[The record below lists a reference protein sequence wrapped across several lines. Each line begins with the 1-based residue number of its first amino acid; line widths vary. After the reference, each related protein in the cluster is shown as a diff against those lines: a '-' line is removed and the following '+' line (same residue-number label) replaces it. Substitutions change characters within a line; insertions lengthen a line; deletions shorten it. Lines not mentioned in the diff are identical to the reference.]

1 MKETMHYQV
10 GGSLT
15 KDAPSYVERRA
26 DSELVDALQRGEFC
40 YVLNSRQMGK
50 SSLMVRS
57 HQKLSGQG
65 YRCAVLDMTNIGSE
79 NTTPLQ
85 WYKGIVKDLWRS
97 LKLTHQADFT
107 FKSWWKDEEDI
118 SLLQRLSQFIKD
130 VLLAQF
136 PDDDLV
142 IFIDEVDSILSLP
155 FPVDDFFALVRF
167 CYNQRA
173 IDPDYKRIH
182 FAVFG
187 VATPADLIRD
197 RTRTPFNIG
206 TPIYLNGFTQFE
218 AQPLANGITVLEGDS
233 GAVLKAILSWTD
245 GQPFL
250 TQKLCQLA
258 ISSSQGAASQPLTIP
273 PGSEGYWVDSLVQS
287 RIVDRWESQDEPEH
301 LRTIRNR
308 ILNSPESAGRLLSIY
323 QRALEGEV
331 VADDSR
337 EQIELVLSGL
347 VSKKEGKLC
356 VKNRIY
362 AEIFDLAWVKHQ
374 LNQLRP
380 YAQQFDSWVASQKT
394 DESRLLRGQ
403 ALKDAQ
409 LWSQGKQLSDLDYQ
423 YLAAS
428 VESDRK
434 AVRQAME
441 AERQAAENER
451 VQLQLAKQQET
462 SKLQRRFLGAVSVA
476 FLAAV
481 GFGGITFWQYRQSR
495 IGEIGAI
502 ATAAEGRFESHHQL
516 EAFEQIITASTKL
529 QQLIRPPAA
538 LSKQVQAVL
547 RRTTDGANAINQL
560 NFDTEISSLE
570 IHPDGEL
577 MAVVTASGEL
587 SFWQSNGEKADVV
600 IARVLQPERNA
611 GQFLNVLFSH
621 DGTQMALSLKNN
633 SIQLWNLDGTL
644 VKTLVQKS
652 GTELKAFSTDNRT
665 LLVRTQAA
673 LNLVDIESGELTL
686 LPSEQ
691 RVGPSDMSADGELI
705 AGSLL
710 KPPPRLGPDGN
721 GRVGRNLSPML
732 PSNRR
737 PPPGFRSAP
746 RSTRGANN
754 TGIPPKQP
762 SVGVW
767 DTDGKRVAS
776 FSPAGGQVGAI
787 AISPNNDLLATA
799 HVDGEVYLSHP
810 DGELVQVLHG
820 LQSKVKELAFS
831 PDGQLLASGD
841 IDGNIELW
849 TVGGSRIKLL
859 LGHKGRLT
867 GLKFSPD
874 GTWLASASQDSTVRL
889 WNVSHPM
896 QTVLAGHT
904 DEVTSLF
911 YSPEVRQLISRS
923 ID

>member
-1 MKETMHYQV
+1 MHYQV

-15 KDAPSYVERRA
+15 KDAPSYIERRA
-26 DSELVDALQRGEFC
+26 DSEFTDALQRGEFC

-57 HQKLSGQG
+57 HQKLSALG
-65 YRCAVLDMTNIGSE
+65 YQCAVLDMTNIGSE

-97 LKLTHQADFT
+97 FKLARRADFR

-136 PDDDLV
+136 PDDELV

-182 FAVFG
+182 FAIFG

-218 AQPLANGITVLEGDS
+218 AQPLANGLTVQKGDS
-233 GAVLKAILSWTD
+233 QAVLKAILSWTD

-273 PGSEGYWVDSLVQS
+273 PGNEAYWVDSLVQS
-287 RIVDRWESQDEPEH
+287 KIVDRWESQDEPEH

-308 ILNSPESAGRLLSIY
+308 ILSSPDSAGRLLSIY
-323 QRALEGEV
+323 QQVLEGKV
-331 VADDSR
+331 TANDNL

-347 VSKKEGKLC
+347 VTKKEGRLC

-362 AEIFDLAWVKHQ
+362 AEIFDLAWVQHQ
-374 LNQLRP
+374 LSQLRP

-409 LWSQGKQLSDLDYQ
+409 LWSQGKQLSDLDYK

-428 VESDRK
+428 VESDRT

-441 AERQAAENER
+441 VERQAAENER
-451 VQLQLAKQQET
+451 VQLQLAKEQEA
-462 SKLQRRFLGAVSVA
+462 SKLQRRFLGAVSAA

-481 GFGGITFWQYRQSR
+481 GFGGITFWQYRQSQL
-495 IGEIGAI
+495 GEIAAI

-516 EAFEQIITASTKL
+516 EAFEQIITASNKL
-529 QQLIRPPAA
+529 QRLIRPPAA
-538 LSKQVQAVL
+538 LSARVQAVL
-547 RRTTDGANAINQL
+547 QRTTDGANAINQL
-560 NFDTEISSLE
+560 NFDTQVSSLE

-577 MAVVTASGEL
+577 IAVVTADGEL
-587 SFWQSNGEKADVV
+587 SFWQPNGAKAEVA
-600 IARVLQPERNA
+600 IAQALQAENNA
-611 GQFLNVLFSH
+611 GQFSTVLFSH
-621 DGTQMALSLKNN
+621 DGTQMVLLRRDNT
-633 SIQLWNLDGTL
+633 IQLWNLDGTL
-644 VKTLVQKS
+644 AKTLERETR
-652 GTELKAFSTDNRT
+652 TEIKAFGADNKT
-665 LLVRTQAA
+665 LLVRMQDA
-673 LNLVDIESGELTL
+673 LNLLNIESGELTS
-686 LPSEQ
+686 LPAEYRIRNS
-691 RVGPSDMSADGELI
+691 VMSADGEII
-705 AGSLL
+705 AAAYRT
-710 KPPPRLGPDGN
+710 PPPGTSGGN
-721 GRVGRNLSPML
+721 PVGRNVSLIASPR
-732 PSNRR
+732 RR
-737 PPPGFRSAP
+737 PS
-746 RSTRGANN
+746 
-754 TGIPPKQP
+754 
-762 SVGVW
+762 
-767 DTDGKRVAS
+767 
-776 FSPAGGQVGAI
+776 AGG
-787 AISPNNDLLATA
+787 
-799 HVDGEVYLSHP
+799 
-810 DGELVQVLHG
+810 
-820 LQSKVKELAFS
+820 
-831 PDGQLLASGD
+831 AS
-841 IDGNIELW
+841 
-849 TVGGSRIKLL
+849 
-859 LGHKGRLT
+859 
-867 GLKFSPD
+867 
-874 GTWLASASQDSTVRL
+874 SASS
-889 WNVSHPM
+889 
-896 QTVLAGHT
+896 GG
-904 DEVTSLF
+904 
-911 YSPEVRQLISRS
+911 
-923 ID
+923 